1 MTRRKKVFKVLK
13 LIKNIVLGLVIAF
26 LTLVLILSI
35 MARANGETPS
45 LFGRSLYRV
54 SSGSMKP
61 ELDIGDVI
69 LVEECDGNSVK
80 NGDIV
85 TYVATSGEMTGRLIT
100 HRVIKEP
107 YKEGAN
113 TFVVTK
119 GDANELSD
127 SPINVNVIKGKLAFK
142 LDFLKGFF
150 DFFVTPWGLVALIF
164 LILIAFANEIIIFI
178 KALMGYGDTN
188 EEESVAE
195 IIERYQREE
204 AEKAAK
210 EKSVKESDKT
220 E

>member
-35 MARANGETPS
+35 MARASGETPS

-61 ELDIGDVI
+61 ELDIGDII

-80 NGDIV
+80 NGDV
-85 TYVATSGEMTGRLIT
+85 VSYVATSGEMTGKLIT

-119 GDANELSD
+119 GDANEISD
-127 SPINVNVIKGKLAFK
+127 SPINVNVIRGKLAFK

-150 DFFVTPWGLVALIF
+150 DFFVTPWGLVALIL

-195 IIERYQREE
+195 IIERY
-204 AEKAAK
+204 
-210 EKSVKESDKT
+210 
-220 E
+220 

>member
-1 MTRRKKVFKVLK
+1 
-13 LIKNIVLGLVIAF
+13 
-26 LTLVLILSI
+26 
-35 MARANGETPS
+35 
-45 LFGRSLYRV
+45 
-54 SSGSMKP
+54 MKP
-61 ELDIGDVI
+61 ELDIGDII

-85 TYVATSGEMTGRLIT
+85 SYVATSGEMTGRLIT

-119 GDANELSD
+119 GDANEISD
-127 SPINVNVIKGKLAFK
+127 SPINVNVIRGKLAFK

-150 DFFVTPWGLVALIF
+150 DFFVTPWGLVALIL

>member
-1 MTRRKKVFKVLK
+1 MIRRKKVFKVLK